1 MQIKEKCIGK
11 GEDDRVKICMLKKV
25 LWGILATMLF
35 LSGCGSPAVENSN
48 ETGEKQS
55 AKAKIVRL
63 EGGDYGLPQP
73 YTTHSRGPGRYKV
86 NLIFDKLIE
95 KDEKGYIPWLAESWE
110 TSEDGR
116 EYHFKLQEN
125 VQWHDGEAFTA
136 EDVAFTLEYAKTFKP
151 VVSSAHLMDN
161 EFVKEV
167 EVLDTHQLRII
178 LGEPSPIFIEELYS
192 ISIIPKHIW
201 EGIEAP
207 ETFTEPESLV
217 GTGPYRLT
225 HYEQEHGTYRFE
237 ASDHFWG
244 PNQKV
249 DVIEFVPVS
258 DPVLA
263 LQNGEI
269 HLSDIPMDSLAR
281 FREDKMFQL
290 VEKPGVWGYRL
301 RFNME
306 NRPELSNRSIRRA
319 MAYAIDRESL
329 VEKIA
334 RGAAIPGSMGILPP
348 DHLWYHPNL
357 PAYEYSV
364 DQAMAKLAES
374 EWQEGTLSFELLTG
388 EDQEVRMGELIREQL
403 EDVGMEI
410 TLRSMDSQ
418 SRDQIIADGQYEL
431 VLVGHGGWARDADYL
446 RARFTDAE
454 QNWVNSVPG
463 YRNPQLMEKLQEQ
476 IGILDEAKRRDK
488 VMEIQE
494 MLAEE
499 VPEIPLFLRTGYT
512 VYHQDVYDG
521 WMHVFD
527 HHNMTHNK
535 LSYLER

>member
-1 MQIKEKCIGK
+1 MKKS
-11 GEDDRVKICMLKKV
+11 MLKKV
-25 LWGILATMLF
+25 WWGILAIMLF
-35 LSGCGSPAVENSN
+35 LSACGSPAVENGNEANEQEVSN
-48 ETGEKQS
+48 ET
-55 AKAKIVRL
+55 IIRL

-86 NLIFDKLIE
+86 NLIFDKLVE
-95 KDEKGYIPWLAESWE
+95 KDENGYIPWLAESWE
-110 TSEDGR
+110 ISEDGK
-116 EYHFKLQEN
+116 EYRFMLQED

-136 EDVAFTLEYAKTFKP
+136 EDVAFTLEYAKVFKP
-151 VVSSAHLMDN
+151 VVSSAHLMDD

-167 EVLDTHQLRII
+167 EVLDPYHLRVL
-178 LGEPSPIFIEELYS
+178 LGEPNPIFIEELYS

-225 HYEQEHGTYRFE
+225 HYEQEHGTYRFAAAE
-237 ASDHFWG
+237 NFWG
-244 PNQKV
+244 PKQTV

-269 HLSDIPMDSLAR
+269 HLSDIPMDSLER
-281 FREDKMFQL
+281 FREDQAFQL

-306 NRPELSNRSIRRA
+306 NRPELLDRKVRQA
-319 MAYAIDRESL
+319 MAYAIDRQSL

-334 RGAAIPGSMGILPP
+334 RGAAIPGSMGVLPP
-348 DHLWYHPNL
+348 DHRWYHPNL
-357 PAYEYSV
+357 PAYDYSM
-364 DQAMAKLAES
+364 DQAMQQLEES
-374 EWQEGTLSFELLTG
+374 QWQEETLSFELLTG
-388 EDQEVRMGELIREQL
+388 EDQEVRIGELIREQL
-403 EDVGMEI
+403 EDIGIEI

-418 SRDQIIADGQYEL
+418 SRDQRIADGQYEL

-454 QNWVNSVPG
+454 QDWVNSVPG
-463 YRNPQLMEKLQEQ
+463 YRNPQLIKKLQEQ
-476 IGILDEAKRRDK
+476 IRILDEEERRDK
-488 VMEIQE
+488 IMEIQE

-512 VYHQDVYDG
+512 VYHQEAYGG

-535 LSYLER
+535 LSYLDR